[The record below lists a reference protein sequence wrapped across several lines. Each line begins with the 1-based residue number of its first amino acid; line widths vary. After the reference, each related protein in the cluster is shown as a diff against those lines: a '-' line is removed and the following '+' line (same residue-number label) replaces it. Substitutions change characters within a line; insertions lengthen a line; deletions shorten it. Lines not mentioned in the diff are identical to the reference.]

1 MKSFELLALERW
13 RGHSFGVPREAR
25 AQRNTV
31 LFREVNERI
40 RQHQTQ
46 WRSETD
52 RVGFV
57 CECGALGCTTRV
69 YVTSAEYGKVRALGA
84 CFLVAP
90 AHVDPDREQVVTA
103 TERFALVKRFS
114 D

>member
-1 MKSFELLALERW
+1 M
-13 RGHSFGVPREAR
+13 
-25 AQRNTV
+25 

-40 RQHQTQ
+40 RRLQTH

-69 YVTSAEYGKVRALGA
+69 YVTSAEYGEARALGTS
-84 CFLVAP
+84 FLLAP
-90 AHVDPDREQVVTA
+90 AHVDPDRERVVTA